1 MEDTQSL
8 VGQARRRVMLLARS
22 GSWKIYLYL
31 LLFAFF
37 VFLVIYFLIKR

>member
-1 MEDTQSL
+1 MENTNSL

-22 GSWKIYLYL
+22 GSWKVYLYL
-31 LLFAFF
+31 FLFALF